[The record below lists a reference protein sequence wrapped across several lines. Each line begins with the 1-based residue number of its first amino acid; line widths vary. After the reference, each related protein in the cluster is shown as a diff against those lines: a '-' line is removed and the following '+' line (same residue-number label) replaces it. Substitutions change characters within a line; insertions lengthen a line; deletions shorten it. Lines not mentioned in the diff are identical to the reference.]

1 MISVQDWAEIRHLHF
16 AEGLSARAI
25 ASRLG
30 LARATV
36 SRALRAEA
44 PPKYSRPPRPSG
56 FDAYEPRV
64 RALLGQFPTMPASV
78 VAERVEWTGSASW
91 FRKRV
96 AVLRP
101 EYLPKDPA
109 DRLQYRPGDQA
120 QCDLWFPPTSIP
132 LGAGQVGTPPV
143 LVIVA
148 SYSRFLTARMLP
160 SRTSEDLV
168 AGMWSLLA
176 DQLGAVPRRLVWDN
190 EAGIGRRNR
199 LAQGVSEFT
208 GALGTRVLQL
218 KPFDPESKGIVERMN
233 QYLETSFLPGR
244 RFTSPMDFNAQLAQW
259 LPVANQRRVRAIAAR
274 PAERI
279 RADRAAMLPLPPN
292 APAIGRRSRIRLG
305 RDYYIRQAGND
316 YSVDPAA
323 IGAMVEVLTDLDT
336 VTVTA
341 EGQIL
346 AAHQRAWAKNMTITD
361 PAHVVTA
368 ATLRA
373 AFQQPRPVP
382 DDEEL
387 LRDLSVYDRA
397 FGVEIEIEEN
407 TTLDGEV
414 A

>member
-1 MISVQDWAEIRHLHF
+1 
-16 AEGLSARAI
+16 
-25 ASRLG
+25 
-30 LARATV
+30 
-36 SRALRAEA
+36 
-44 PPKYSRPPRPSG
+44 
-56 FDAYEPRV
+56 
-64 RALLGQFPTMPASV
+64 MPASV
-78 VAERVEWTGSASW
+78 LAERVEWTGSASW

-176 DQLGAVPRRLVWDN
+176 DQLKAVPRRLVWDN
-190 EAGIGRRNR
+190 EACIGRRNR
-199 LAQGVSEFT
+199 LAQGVPEFT

-244 RFTSPMDFNAQLAQW
+244 RFTSPLDFNAQLAQW

-274 PAERI
+274 PTERI
-279 RADRAAMLPLPPN
+279 RVDRAAMLPLPPN

-336 VTVTA
+336 VTVTS

-397 FGVEIEIEEN
+397 FGVEIIES
-407 TTLDGEV
+407 TTIDGEV

>member
-44 PPKYSRPPRPSG
+44 PPKYSQPPRPSG

-199 LAQGVSEFT
+199 LAQGVS
-208 GALGTRVLQL
+208 
-218 KPFDPESKGIVERMN
+218 
-233 QYLETSFLPGR
+233 
-244 RFTSPMDFNAQLAQW
+244 
-259 LPVANQRRVRAIAAR
+259 
-274 PAERI
+274 
-279 RADRAAMLPLPPN
+279 
-292 APAIGRRSRIRLG
+292 
-305 RDYYIRQAGND
+305 
-316 YSVDPAA
+316 
-323 IGAMVEVLTDLDT
+323 
-336 VTVTA
+336 
-341 EGQIL
+341 
-346 AAHQRAWAKNMTITD
+346 
-361 PAHVVTA
+361 
-368 ATLRA
+368 
-373 AFQQPRPVP
+373 
-382 DDEEL
+382 
-387 LRDLSVYDRA
+387 
-397 FGVEIEIEEN
+397 
-407 TTLDGEV
+407 
-414 A
+414 

>member
-1 MISVQDWAEIRHLHF
+1 
-16 AEGLSARAI
+16 
-25 ASRLG
+25 
-30 LARATV
+30 
-36 SRALRAEA
+36 
-44 PPKYSRPPRPSG
+44 
-56 FDAYEPRV
+56 
-64 RALLGQFPTMPASV
+64 
-78 VAERVEWTGSASW
+78 
-91 FRKRV
+91 
-96 AVLRP
+96 
-101 EYLPKDPA
+101 
-109 DRLQYRPGDQA
+109 
-120 QCDLWFPPTSIP
+120 
-132 LGAGQVGTPPV
+132 
-143 LVIVA
+143 
-148 SYSRFLTARMLP
+148 
-160 SRTSEDLV
+160 
-168 AGMWSLLA
+168 
-176 DQLGAVPRRLVWDN
+176 
-190 EAGIGRRNR
+190 
-199 LAQGVSEFT
+199 
-208 GALGTRVLQL
+208 
-218 KPFDPESKGIVERMN
+218 MN

-244 RFTSPMDFNAQLAQW
+244 RFTSPADFNAQLAQW
-259 LPVANQRRVRAIAAR
+259 LPVANQLRVRAIAAR

-279 RADRAAMLPLPPN
+279 KADRAAMLPLPPN

-336 VTVTA
+336 VTVTVTA

-361 PAHVVTA
+361 PAHVATA

-397 FGVEIEIEEN
+397 FGVEIELGEN